1 MPFFRT
7 AAEIR
12 EPYRFD
18 AGVHDRE
25 PHRFTAGVHDREPH
39 RFTAGVH
46 GREPHRISAGVH
58 GREPHRFAAGVHGRE
73 PHRFA
78 AAVHGSAHC
87 CRSPDRLGDAK
98 EWLLEQITVCIAALT
113 GDRADSCRTW
123 QTATGVRG
131 LLRAAAGNYARLRAA
146 AAILRVLLTIAALLT
161 AVLRP
166 RVLSVAALTAGR
178 AGFDSGALTEII
190 AAGGNFIGLQRE
202 QGRSDNLQM
211 DARRQHK
218 IRVENQGNRF
228 RTSGGTG
235 CIDSQG
241 RVHKHAAGMK
251 VEKQRR

>member
-1 MPFFRT
+1 MYPRRGGGIFLPFFQT

-25 PHRFTAGVHDREPH
+25 PHRFAAGVHD
-39 RFTAGVH
+39 
-46 GREPHRISAGVH
+46 
-58 GREPHRFAAGVHGRE
+58 RE

-131 LLRAAAGNYARLRAA
+131 LLREQGQ
-146 AAILRVLLTIAALLT
+146 I
-161 AVLRP
+161 
-166 RVLSVAALTAGR
+166 GR
-178 AGFDSGALTEII
+178 A
-190 AAGGNFIGLQRE
+190 
-202 QGRSDNLQM
+202 
-211 DARRQHK
+211 H
-218 IRVENQGNRF
+218 V
-228 RTSGGTG
+228 
-235 CIDSQG
+235 
-241 RVHKHAAGMK
+241 
-251 VEKQRR
+251 

>member
-1 MPFFRT
+1 MVNRNGSQPIGTKKALPWKAPKSHEKPEGLTKKKEKGMYPRRGGGIFLPFFRT

-25 PHRFTAGVHDREPH
+25 PHRFT
-39 RFTAGVH
+39 
-46 GREPHRISAGVH
+46 
-58 GREPHRFAAGVHGRE
+58 AGVHGRE

-131 LLRAAAGNYARLRAA
+131 LLRAAA
-146 AAILRVLLTIAALLT
+146 AILRVLLTIAY
-161 AVLRP
+161 
-166 RVLSVAALTAGR
+166 SCFAAACFER
-178 AGFDSGALTEII
+178 RSFDCRT
-190 AAGGNFIGLQRE
+190 R
-202 QGRSDNLQM
+202 
-211 DARRQHK
+211 
-218 IRVENQGNRF
+218 RF
-228 RTSGGTG
+228 RFRR
-235 CIDSQG
+235 IG
-241 RVHKHAAGMK
+241 RDHRSRWEFHRPAARTRSVG
-251 VEKQRR
+251 

>member
-1 MPFFRT
+1 MAFRT
-7 AAEIR
+7 DNR
-12 EPYRFD
+12 LYRST
-18 AGVHDRE
+18 E
-25 PHRFTAGVHDREPH
+25 
-39 RFTAGVH
+39 
-46 GREPHRISAGVH
+46 
-58 GREPHRFAAGVHGRE
+58 
-73 PHRFA
+73 
-78 AAVHGSAHC
+78 
-87 CRSPDRLGDAK
+87 
-98 EWLLEQITVCIAALT
+98 

-131 LLRAAAGNYARLRAA
+131 LLRAAAGDYARLRAA

-178 AGFDSGALTEII
+178 AGFDSGALAEII

-241 RVHKHAAGMK
+241 RIHKHAAGMK

>member
-1 MPFFRT
+1 MKNRNGWNRKDGTEGLTKKKEKGMYPRRGGGIFLPFFRT

-25 PHRFTAGVHDREPH
+25 PHRFT
-39 RFTAGVH
+39 
-46 GREPHRISAGVH
+46 AGVH

-131 LLRAAAGNYARLRAA
+131 LLRAA

>member
-1 MPFFRT
+1 MYPRRGGGIFLPFFRT

-18 AGVHDRE
+18 AGVHD
-25 PHRFTAGVHDREPH
+25 
-39 RFTAGVH
+39 
-46 GREPHRISAGVH
+46 
-58 GREPHRFAAGVHGRE
+58 REPHRFAAGVHGRE

-146 AAILRVLLTIAALLT
+146 AAILRVLLTIAVLFGHTLYGFYRQLLTIAALLT

>member
-1 MPFFRT
+1 MYPRRGGGIFLPFFRT

-39 RFTAGVH
+39 RF
-46 GREPHRISAGVH
+46 
-58 GREPHRFAAGVHGRE
+58 AAGVHDRE

-78 AAVHGSAHC
+78 AAVHGSANC

>member
-1 MPFFRT
+1 MYPRRGGGIFLPFFRT

-25 PHRFTAGVHDREPH
+25 LHRFDAGVHDRLYG
-39 RFTAGVH
+39 T
-46 GREPHRISAGVH
+46 
-58 GREPHRFAAGVHGRE
+58 
-73 PHRFA
+73 
-78 AAVHGSAHC
+78 
-87 CRSPDRLGDAK
+87 K

-146 AAILRVLLTIAALLT
+146 VAILRVLLTIAALLT

-241 RVHKHAAGMK
+241 RVHKHAAGME

>member
-1 MPFFRT
+1 MYPRRGGGIFLPFFRT

-25 PHRFTAGVHDREPH
+25 PHRFAAGVHD
-39 RFTAGVH
+39 
-46 GREPHRISAGVH
+46 
-58 GREPHRFAAGVHGRE
+58 REPHRFAAGVHGRE

-190 AAGGNFIGLQRE
+190 AAGGDFIGLRRE
-202 QGRSDNLQM
+202 QGR
-211 DARRQHK
+211 
-218 IRVENQGNRF
+218 
-228 RTSGGTG
+228 
-235 CIDSQG
+235 
-241 RVHKHAAGMK
+241 
-251 VEKQRR
+251 